1 MIVLI
6 IIAAIGVTISVGY
19 YIASSIAA
27 LRFACRASSPVPP
40 LPKIVPKAA
49 VMKPL
54 RGVSDGLESNLISF
68 MEVDYPR
75 SEFIF
80 GVSGYDDAAV
90 QAAAMLKPRYRFAPI
105 SIVVGEE
112 PVCANRKVA
121 KLIRMASKAER
132 ADLFVIS
139 DADISVER
147 DYLRRIAG
155 ELYSDDSVGV
165 VTCLYRAR
173 PHEGI
178 SSRLEALSINT
189 DFAPMV
195 MLSAAIEPVRYAL
208 GATMAIRRSALEAI
222 GGFRAIKD
230 VLADDFFLGRLAADH
245 GWKVRLSSSLVTL
258 VPDERSFR
266 DFWNRQIRWARTY
279 RTTRPASIATIVT
292 HGPFWAILLMLAM
305 GLHPFAIGVFFGV
318 IGMRLGMAVL
328 LLRYV
333 LKLPELTREAWLVP
347 LKDLFM
353 TGVWFAS
360 LTSNNV
366 MWRGRR
372 LKILADGR
380 IQEVGG

>member
-1 MIVLI
+1 MIVLAV
-6 IIAAIGVTISVGY
+6 IAAIGVAISVSY
-19 YIASSIAA
+19 YVAASLAA
-27 LRFACRASSPVPP
+27 LRFAMRAASPVPP
-40 LPKIVPKAA
+40 LPKITPRAA
-49 VMKPL
+49 IMKPL
-54 RGVSDGLESNLISF
+54 RGVSDRLESNLISF
-68 MEVDYPR
+68 LEVDYPR

-80 GVSGYDDAAV
+80 GVSGYEDAALEV
-90 QAAAMLKPRYRFAPI
+90 AAMLKPQYRFAPI

-121 KLIRMASKAER
+121 KLIRMAAKAER
-132 ADLFVIS
+132 ADLLVIS

-195 MLSAAIEPVRYAL
+195 MLSAIIEPIRYAL
-208 GATMAIRRSALEAI
+208 GATMAIRRSALESI

-230 VLADDFFLGRLAADH
+230 MLADDFFLGRLATDH

-258 VPDERSFR
+258 VPDERSFKN
-266 DFWNRQIRWARTY
+266 FWNRQIRWARTY
-279 RTTRPASIATIVT
+279 RTTRPASVATIVT
-292 HGPFWAILLMLAM
+292 HGPFWAILLMIAM
-305 GLHPFAIGVFFGV
+305 GLHPLSIGIFFGV
-318 IGMRLGMAVL
+318 LGLRLGMAAL

-347 LKDLFM
+347 VKDLFM

-360 LTSNNV
+360 LVSNQV

-380 IQEVGG
+380 IQEVSG